1 MIEAFTVA
9 AILLGCLC
17 VVLKWADRERA
28 EEEEETPV
36 QFTIDQLLAASRAGD
51 YGPIWPMSDTY
62 CDWAGLPRDSYFRII
77 E

>member
-1 MIEAFTVA
+1 MIESFAVA

-28 EEEEETPV
+28 EQEQETPV
-36 QFTIDQLLAASRAGD
+36 QFVYQCPPHWVIHEEGVLRNEKTGMFWILGDSRSMTE
-51 YGPIWPMSDTY
+51 IT
-62 CDWAGLPRDSYFRII
+62 